1 MQKKA
6 KEEEL
11 EVEKDTTRSR
21 NESQKSEITED
32 IISPLEQ
39 NTNTLKMLRQK
50 TKMIPAQS
58 VKFNRKETE
67 LTNFK
72 DFVNFRK
79 QSTVFAK
86 LDLDTMESYMKPNSK
101 YVPKVIQPPP
111 KMPGMAQLKDLE
123 NSMIDFNAHDNMIE
137 DNFSGTCA
145 LKDYRTRDYEI
156 KNYI

>member
-11 EVEKDTTRSR
+11 VVEKDTTRSR

-79 QSTVFAK
+79 
-86 LDLDTMESYMKPNSK
+86 
-101 YVPKVIQPPP
+101 
-111 KMPGMAQLKDLE
+111 
-123 NSMIDFNAHDNMIE
+123 
-137 DNFSGTCA
+137 
-145 LKDYRTRDYEI
+145 
-156 KNYI
+156 